1 MGWGGGGGGG
11 GILNSPTT
19 TGWSISILC
28 KSPSHGEAGGVQRA
42 CEVVS
47 AQRRPSRAPPAASI
61 YLSANRHA
69 DTSGEANTFDRRRHD
84 SKVGCCQTPEFQRGR
99 NGPRANS
106 HSQKFAVLPSALVL
120 TSSWM
125 VPVDP
130 AMLEVHTHCNHVMW
144 QHSNSNFFS
153 CSVGCMER
161 SLGRT
166 DSNSRLEASYAVAER
181 SESKNMNVVHR

>member
-1 MGWGGGGGGG
+1 MRCVRRLSGSGGGLGGRGRGGG

-47 AQRRPSRAPPAASI
+47 ARRRPSRAPPAASI

-69 DTSGEANTFDRRRHD
+69 DTSGEANTFDRRRHE

-144 QHSNSNFFS
+144 QRFKFF
-153 CSVGCMER
+153 
-161 SLGRT
+161 LLF
-166 DSNSRLEASYAVAER
+166 SRLHGKKSGSNR
-181 SESKNMNVVHR
+181 SQQSSRGFLRRR